1 MDGTSGYG
9 LSIATDLRNWSKS
22 QSSWSAAPGDCYNTD
37 GLGGG
42 GYQNLVYLI
51 LPLSSMIFL
60 AINLQP
66 PFSAG
71 IFQLKPCLMT
81 PLRDVAG
88 IYDCQSFL
96 TIYPSSHRSWAKAGR
111 FRTLTCSFQVFQE
124 RYLCGMLGSPR
135 ASSMMACSVLRIIYL
150 GFEFQQLLYQNYCG
164 WTLSFGCHTGFQTD
178 SRWIKTVQNLFMWWK
193 PDLFTIPK
201 SSPFLCV
208 VCLPS
213 SSHCRFIGLPTLHHF
228 LGRCTS

>member
-1 MDGTSGYG
+1 
-9 LSIATDLRNWSKS
+9 
-22 QSSWSAAPGDCYNTD
+22 
-37 GLGGG
+37 
-42 GYQNLVYLI
+42 
-51 LPLSSMIFL
+51 
-60 AINLQP
+60 
-66 PFSAG
+66 
-71 IFQLKPCLMT
+71 
-81 PLRDVAG
+81 LRDVAG